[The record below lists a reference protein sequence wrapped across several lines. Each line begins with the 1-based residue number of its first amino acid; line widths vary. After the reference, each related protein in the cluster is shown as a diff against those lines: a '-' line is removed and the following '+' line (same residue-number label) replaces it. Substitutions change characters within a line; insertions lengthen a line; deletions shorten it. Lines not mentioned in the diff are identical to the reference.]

1 MYKAYNIVINY
12 SQGGLTASLGSKFKM
27 MKRILSVF
35 LGLGMLLAGC
45 QEPAEPV
52 VEKIPGPKLVS
63 SVPSDGEQDLYGS
76 ALTVKMTFDQSI
88 KCPSDKKQ
96 LISIDGSAEV
106 AGVNTYD
113 RELEVDVEGL
123 DGGKTYTLTV
133 PAGVVQG
140 YRLNQN
146 GADEIRV
153 TFSMKETGSY
163 VPSVEK
169 SLANPNASK
178 EARNVYNFLFE
189 QSGKKTL
196 SGVQSSHSHKNDF
209 VDFIYQKVGKH
220 PALAGYDFLFL
231 QYSPTPADWGWVQ
244 NYNDISAPKEQWAAN
259 GLVSYMWHWNVPNS
273 KTDWDNG
280 VNNYNFDGYAF
291 YCDKTSFDIR
301 EALKPGTWQN
311 DFIMKDIE
319 EVAGYLQLLEDRNIP
334 VIWRPLH
341 EAAGNY
347 DLYGPNGAWFWWGR
361 HGAEPCKQ
369 LWRLLYDQLVNVY
382 GLDNLIWVWTVD
394 VTKGAE
400 DQYLDWYPGDE
411 YVDILGVD
419 IYAPDTEAKTRQYE
433 ALVDMT
439 KGEKLVAISECG
451 NIPDPAK
458 CMEAGNRWSWFMVW
472 CTTDSNGNLALNTP
486 DWSHNTLDHWKN
498 VMGSPYVL
506 NREDMPSLKR

>member
-1 MYKAYNIVINY
+1 MKK
-12 SQGGLTASLGSKFKM
+12 LLLG
-27 MKRILSVF
+27 I
-35 LGLGMLLAGC
+35 LGLGLLLAGC
-45 QEPAEPV
+45 QEPVEPV
-52 VEKIPGPKLVS
+52 VQKIAGPKLVS
-63 SVPSDGEQDLYGS
+63 CDPANGAQGLTGS
-76 ALTVKMTFDQSI
+76 QLTVKMTFDQNI
-88 KCPSDKKQ
+88 KCPSDKKV
-96 LISIDGSAEV
+96 LISIDGEASI
-106 AGVNTYD
+106 GNVNAYMTD
-113 RELEVDVEGL
+113 LTIKVSGLE
-123 DGGKTYTLTV
+123 GGQSYILTV
-133 PAGVVQG
+133 PAGTVQG
-140 YRLNQN
+140 YRPNQE
-146 GADEIRV
+146 GSEEV
-153 TFSMKETGSY
+153 KLTFSMKEIIDY
-163 VPSVEK
+163 VLEPEVV
-169 SLANPNASK
+169 LVNPKASK
-178 EARNVYNFLFE
+178 EARNVYNFLLE

-209 VDFIYQKVGKH
+209 IDAVYKHTGKH

-231 QYSPTPADWGWVQ
+231 QFSPTPDNWSWVQ

-259 GLVSYMWHWNVPNS
+259 GLVNYMWHWNVPNS
-273 KTDWDNG
+273 KADWDNG

-301 EALKPGTWQN
+301 EALKEGTWQH

-319 EVAGYLQLLEDRNIP
+319 EVAGYLQLLENENIP

-347 DLYGPNGAWFWWGR
+347 NLYGPNGAWFWWGR

-419 IYAPDTEAKTRQYE
+419 IYETNTEAKTRQYQ
-433 ALVDMT
+433 AMVDMA
-439 KGEKLVAISECG
+439 KGKKLVTVSECG

-458 CMEAGNRWSWFMVW
+458 CMDAGNKWSWFMVW
-472 CTTDSNGNLALNTP
+472 CNSDSNGNIILTPSDGNFNLNTGEY
-486 DWSHNTLDHWKN
+486 WKQ
-498 VMGSPYVL
+498 VMSSPYVMT
-506 NREDMPSLKR
+506 RESMPSLK

>member
-1 MYKAYNIVINY
+1 
-12 SQGGLTASLGSKFKM
+12 
-27 MKRILSVF
+27 MKRYISGILAFV
-35 LGLGMLLAGC
+35 LLLAGC
-45 QEPAEPV
+45 QEKDQGPVKMNPAPR
-52 VEKIPGPKLVS
+52 LVS
-63 SVPSDGEQDLYGS
+63 CNPSDGTQGLYGD
-76 ALTVKMTFDQSI
+76 ALTVKMTFDQNV
-88 KCPSDKKQ
+88 KCTSDKKG
-96 LISIDGSAEV
+96 LISISGSASVESV
-106 AGVNTYD
+106 SAYMAELTIELAGLQAG
-113 RELEVDVEGL
+113 E
-123 DGGKTYTLTV
+123 TYTLV
-133 PAGVVQG
+133 IPAGTVEGSRTNQEKMAQI
-140 YRLNQN
+140 RL
-146 GADEIRV
+146 
-153 TFSMKETGSY
+153 TFSMKGVESY
-163 VPSVEK
+163 EPADPDNLKPLV
-169 SLANPNASK
+169 NPNSSE
-178 EARNVYNFLFE
+178 EALHVYNFLFE

-209 VDFIYQKVGKH
+209 VDFIYQNVGKH

-231 QYSPTPADWGWVQ
+231 HFSPTPSGWSWIQ

-259 GLVSYMWHWNVPNS
+259 GLVSYMWHWNVPDS
-273 KTDWDNG
+273 KEAWDNG
-280 VNNYNFDGYAF
+280 LKNYNFDGYAF
-291 YCDKTSFDIR
+291 YCDQTSFDIR

-319 EVAGYLQLLEDRNIP
+319 EVAGYLQLLEDMNIP

-419 IYAPDTEAKTRQYE
+419 IYESNTGAKERQYQ
-433 ALVDMT
+433 ALVDLT
-439 KGEKLVAISECG
+439 KGKKLVTISECG
-451 NIPDPAK
+451 NIPDPGK
-458 CMEAGNRWSWFMVW
+458 CMDAGNRWSWFMVW

-486 DWSHNTLDHWKN
+486 DWSYNTLEHWKN
-498 VMGSPYVL
+498 VMDSPYVL
-506 NREDMPSLKR
+506 NREDMPSLK